1 MSTLLSW
8 EKFTQQFA
16 VYLRQTHV
24 ATLSAEN
31 IWIAFITNV
40 LNADLLV
47 LARKI
52 LKHFNSWLRVQN
64 SVDI

>member
-1 MSTLLSW
+1 MSILLSW

-24 ATLSAEN
+24 VTLSAEN
-31 IWIAFITNV
+31 IWIALITNV

-47 LARKI
+47 LC
-52 LKHFNSWLRVQN
+52 
-64 SVDI
+64 